1 MGSTGPQVVDRE
13 LTCPAMEELMTTT
26 GPIHSLEDSV
36 GNAVDDEYPYD
47 LGEYARPVTTTVAAA
62 ATWVNRGLVWTFG
75 FNHEEAVEC
84 FQRAIDLDPDCALA
98 HWGSAFALGPN
109 YNKPWEF
116 FAPDEAT
123 AVLERARDEARV
135 AADCASAGTA
145 VEQALTGALLARYPD
160 GRPIEECTAWEV
172 EYAAAMGQVYA
183 AHGGDLDVAC
193 FYAEA
198 LMNLTAWQLW
208 DQRTGEP
215 AEGSRTLEAKAVLEA
230 ALAAPGGSQHPG
242 LLHMYIHL
250 MEMSPTPER
259 ALPVADLLRGLVP
272 DAGHLQHMPT
282 HLDVLC
288 GDYSGVV
295 ASNSAAIAAD
305 AAFVAQRGPLNF
317 YTLYR
322 AHNLHFKI
330 YGALFLGQERTALAT
345 VDQLEAAIPEE
356 LLRVQ
361 LPPMADWLEGFVPMR
376 VHALVRFGRWDAL
389 IGLPLPADQD
399 LYCTTTAMLHYG
411 KGVAFSA
418 TGRVAEAEEERRL
431 FLAAVERVPESRM
444 LFNNTCRDI
453 LAVASEMLD
462 GELEYRKGNHDSAFA
477 HLRRSVEL
485 DDGLPYDEPWG
496 WMQPTRHALGAL
508 LLEQGHVEEAEAVY
522 RADLGLDA
530 TLPRACQ
537 HPGNVWALHG
547 YHECLV
553 RLAKHDLAEVV
564 AQQLKLAGARADEP
578 ITASCLCRID
588 RSGALLAVDTCCS
601 GEPPSGPAEPATG
614 CCSH

>member
-1 MGSTGPQVVDRE
+1 MIGPS
-13 LTCPAMEELMTTT
+13 
-26 GPIHSLEDSV
+26 H
-36 GNAVDDEYPYD
+36 AVIDEYPYD
-47 LGEYARPVTTTVAAA
+47 LGEYARPVTTAVAAA
-62 ATWVNRGLVWTFG
+62 GTWVNRGLVWTFG

-84 FQRAIDLDPDCALA
+84 FQRAIELDPDCALA

-123 AVLERARDEARV
+123 AVLERARDEARRAV
-135 AADCASAGTA
+135 ECAAAATP
-145 VEQALTGALLARYPD
+145 VEQALIGALLARYPG
-160 GRPIEECTAWEV
+160 GRAIEECTAWEV
-172 EYAAAMGQVYA
+172 DYAVAMEQVYA
-183 AHGGDLDVAC
+183 AHGSDLDVAC

-208 DQRTGEP
+208 DQGTGEP
-215 AEGSRTLEAKAVLEA
+215 ADGSRTVEAKAVLES
-230 ALAAPGGSQHPG
+230 ALAAPGGSEHPG

-250 MEMSPTPER
+250 MEMSPTPEQ
-259 ALPVADLLRGLVP
+259 ALPAADLLRGLVP
-272 DAGHLQHMPT
+272 DAGHLEHMPT
-282 HLDVLC
+282 HIDVLC
-288 GDYSGVV
+288 GDYRGVV

-305 AAFVAQRGPLNF
+305 AVFVGQRGPLNF

-361 LPPMADWLEGFVPMR
+361 LPPMVDWLEGFVPMR
-376 VHALVRFGRWDAL
+376 VHVLVRFGRWNAL
-389 IGLPLPADQD
+389 IALPLPGDQE

-418 TGRVAEAEEERRL
+418 TGRVAEAEEQRRL
-431 FLAAVERVPESRM
+431 FLDAVERVPESRM

-453 LAVASEMLD
+453 LTVAGAMLD

-477 HLRRSVEL
+477 HLLRSVEL

-508 LLEQGHVEEAEAVY
+508 LLEQGRVGEAEAVY
-522 RADLGLDA
+522 RADSGSTRPCRGLA
-530 TLPRACQ
+530 NT
-537 HPGNVWALHG
+537 
-547 YHECLV
+547 
-553 RLAKHDLAEVV
+553 
-564 AQQLKLAGARADEP
+564 
-578 ITASCLCRID
+578 
-588 RSGALLAVDTCCS
+588 
-601 GEPPSGPAEPATG
+601 PATCG
-614 CCSH
+614 PCTAITSASFGSARTTSPRWSPSN